1 MKKNDKKAFTL
12 IELIAVLVILAI
24 IAIIVTPLI
33 LNIIKSAKKSAKE
46 RSVDEYGKAVELA
59 AASYLLDTGKKANS
73 FDVLN
78 VEYSGNEVKCNVS
91 EVYKNNVF
99 LSQCSVNGKEVK
111 NAKTTDG
118 YYHYGDATKFVDMYG
133 DAVKKAIVRYQK
145 DNNETPS
152 LLSQLSINADGL
164 NVSCNSNRIHLDGNF
179 YLSDCSINNIPIQ
192 DYRYGTDN
200 YVIGDKIIY
209 NGMDFYVIE
218 NSDEN
223 KDTVTL
229 LKAEPLT
236 VDEVNTYGVGHVNMY
251 VTYNT
256 SSSYYQKA
264 YNQNGYGG
272 MAYYSSTTCG
282 YPTAGSSSG
291 YTTTGC
297 TTDYAQSEVKYVVDG
312 WAADKFQPSDLK
324 EDSTGYS
331 ARLLTVDELQDNL
344 GYEYFNNGSLDEYRL
359 TSDTPSWIYN
369 SNYWYWTM
377 SPKGDSTSSVMDVYS
392 SGQAASSSVDSN
404 NDVVRPVINLRKSVI
419 E

>member
-1 MKKNDKKAFTL
+1 MRKNDKKAFTL
-12 IELIAVLVILAI
+12 IELIAVLVILAV
-24 IAIIVTPLI
+24 IAIIVTPLV
-33 LNIIKSAKKSAKE
+33 LNIIKSAKKSANE
-46 RSVDEYGKAVELA
+46 RSIDEYGKAVELA

-145 DNNETPS
+145 DNSETPS

-200 YVIGDKIIY
+200 YVIGDKITY

-251 VTYNT
+251 STYNT
-256 SSSYYQKA
+256 SSSDYQTA
-264 YNQNGYGG
+264 YNYNGYGE

-282 YPTAGSSSG
+282 YPTAGTNT
-291 YTTTGC
+291 YVETGC
-297 TTDYAQSEVKYVVDG
+297 TTDYVQSEVKYVVDA
-312 WAADKFQPSDLK
+312 WAADKFQTSELK
-324 EDSTGYS
+324 EDETGYS
-331 ARLLTVDELQDNL
+331 ARLITLDELKDTL

-359 TSDTPSWIYN
+359 TSDTPDWVYN
-369 SNYWYWTM
+369 SKYYYWTM
-377 SPKGDSTSSVMDVYS
+377 SPFEDSNSVVWEIGTNGILSKWSRISSVN
-392 SGQAASSSVDSN
+392 G
-404 NDVVRPVINLRKSVI
+404 VVRPVVNLKKSVI

>member
-12 IELIAVLVILAI
+12 IELIAVLVILAVI
-24 IAIIVTPLI
+24 ILIVTPLV
-33 LNIIKSAKKSAKE
+33 LNIIKSAKKSANE

-99 LSQCSVNGKEVK
+99 LSQCTVNGKEVK
-111 NAKTTDG
+111 NEKTSDG
-118 YYHYGDATKFVDMYG
+118 YYHYGDATKFVDLYG

-145 DNNETPS
+145 DNSKTPS

-192 DYRYGTDN
+192 DYCYGTDN
-200 YVIGDKIIY
+200 YVIGDKITY
-209 NGMDFYVIE
+209 NGMDFYAIE

-223 KDTVTL
+223 KDTVIL

-236 VDEVNTYGVGHVNMY
+236 VDEVNTYGVGHINRY
-251 VTYNT
+251 TD
-256 SSSYYQKA
+256 SSIGTA
-264 YNQNGYGG
+264 YNRNGYGG
-272 MAYYSSTTCG
+272 MAYYTSTTCG
-282 YPTAGSSSG
+282 YPNGSSGSSV
-291 YTTTGC
+291 TTGC
-297 TTDYAQSEVKYVVDG
+297 TTDYAQSEVKYVVDA
-312 WAADKFQPSDLK
+312 WAKDKFTSSDLK
-324 EDSTGYS
+324 KDETGYS
-331 ARLLTVDELQDNL
+331 ARLITFDDLTNNL
-344 GYEYFNNGSLDEYRL
+344 GYTLASGASHMFYNSEN
-359 TSDTPSWIYN
+359 TPSWVYN

-377 SPKGDSTSSVMDVYS
+377 SQYEDSASRVWGVVYGGDVYS
-392 SGQAASSSVDSN
+392 CYVYDSYG
-404 NDVVRPVINLRKSVI
+404 VVRPVVNLKKSVI

>member
-12 IELIAVLVILAI
+12 IELIAVLVILAVI
-24 IAIIVTPLI
+24 ILIVTPLI
-33 LNIIKSAKKSAKE
+33 LNIIKSAKKSANE

-99 LSQCSVNGKEVK
+99 LSQCSVNGKKVK
-111 NAKTTDG
+111 NTKTSDG
-118 YYHYGDATKFVDMYG
+118 YYHYGDATKFGDMYG

-145 DNNETPS
+145 DNNEMPTN
-152 LLSQLSINADGL
+152 LNELTINADGL

-236 VDEVNTYGVGHVNMY
+236 VDEVNTYGAGHVNRY
-251 VTYNT
+251 T
-256 SSSYYQKA
+256 SSSVGTA
-264 YNQNGYGG
+264 YNRNGYGG
-272 MAYYSSTTCG
+272 MTYYSSETCG
-282 YPTAGSSSG
+282 YPNGSSG
-291 YTTTGC
+291 FIVTTGC
-297 TTDYAQSEVKYVVDG
+297 TTDYAQSEVKYAVDA
-312 WAADKFQPSDLK
+312 WAADKFQASDLSV
-324 EDSTGYS
+324 DATGYS
-331 ARLLTVDELQDNL
+331 ARLLTFDELVDNL
-344 GYEYFNNGSLDEYRL
+344 GYGDDGQGTIQHSKNG
-359 TSDTPSWIYN
+359 DTPDWVYN
-369 SNYWYWTM
+369 SNYYYLTM
-377 SPKGDSTSSVMDVYS
+377 SQYEDSTLLVWR
-392 SGQAASSSVDSN
+392 VDTGGFVSKDYVHYGFG
-404 NDVVRPVINLRKSVI
+404 DVVRPVVTLLKSAI
-419 E
+419 